1 MSHRIL
7 FMVIAPLLAMGA
19 VCAEDQ
25 PAKRV
30 YQNRLKKMENPQPI
44 LADHPEY
51 IEPIEEEARFEAP
64 LLVNDDGADLSV
76 RAWRFSYNARG
87 IIEMPNRLKAA
98 ETAIIMVHPW
108 GIDDDGGWR
117 TPEPAGCA
125 DFCTPRKNH
134 LAAAH
139 TKTVID
145 PFLKSLRGE
154 VAYVMYS
161 LPGHED
167 PIRQRAYRSISTK
180 PTETERAQG
189 LKDLKAKLDSFE
201 YQGQP
206 LPTELMLSSKTP
218 VIDYFQ
224 QFPGLDAGAKFNNAG
239 FWELPIPVC
248 TSVSVDPDD
257 IVIYDSDGY
266 EPLKKFLLANGVR
279 HILLTG
285 YCTDMCFKAT
295 TAGYENLKKDFNVF
309 LVGDATLATFP
320 SNTTPRFA
328 TNASISFAALEHLI
342 TQISWIK
349 HDNAIQRAAP
359 K

>member
-1 MSHRIL
+1 MKTIL
-7 FMVIAPLLAMGA
+7 IGVVALTASATLFAADG
-19 VCAEDQ
+19 
-25 PAKRV
+25 PATRV
-30 YQNRLKKMENPQPI
+30 YQNRLKKLSNPGPI

-64 LLVNDDGADLSV
+64 RLVDDAGADLSV

-87 IIEMPNRLKAA
+87 IVEMPNRLKSS

-108 GIDDDGGWR
+108 GIDDEGGWK

-134 LAAAH
+134 LAARH

-145 PFLKSLRGE
+145 PFIASLRDQ
-154 VAYVMYS
+154 VACVMYS
-161 LPGHED
+161 LPGNED
-167 PIRQRAYRSISTK
+167 PIRKQAYRSIRTK
-180 PTETERAQG
+180 PTDAERQQG
-189 LKDLKAKLDSFE
+189 LKKLKEKLDSFDYKGE
-201 YQGQP
+201 P
-206 LPTELMLSSKTP
+206 LPLELTLSTKTP
-218 VIDYFQ
+218 VIDYFK
-224 QFPGLDAGAKFNNAG
+224 QFPGLDATAKYNNAG

-248 TSVSVDPDD
+248 TSVTVDPDD
-257 IVIYDSDGY
+257 IIIYDSEGY
-266 EPLKKFLLANGVR
+266 GPLRDYLLEQGVR

-328 TNASISFAALEHLI
+328 TNASISFAALEQLV
-342 TQISWIK
+342 TQISWIQ
-349 HDNAIQRAAP
+349 HDQD